1 MMLIKKTPSIKS
13 AILRRIEESPEHSIF
28 FINDFVELGSM
39 ETVRKVL
46 QQARLLGLVSHVAH
60 GIYVKPMQ
68 SRFGE
73 VPPPLEKIAKEI
85 AQRDRVEIMPTG
97 STAANILGLSTQIPM
112 VVSYLTPGSSRT
124 IKIGKRAIKF
134 RHAAPRNFAYE
145 GTTIPLVVQALKD
158 LETENIGEREL
169 SALYQYLSNAQ
180 DKDTF
185 LKDILLV
192 PQWIQNLVKP
202 IITNIQ
208 NETLATI

>member
-1 MMLIKKTPSIKS
+1 MLIKETPSIKS
-13 AILRRIEESPEHSIF
+13 AILKRIEESPEHSIF
-28 FINDFVELGSM
+28 FINDFMELGSM
-39 ETVRKVL
+39 PSIKKTLR
-46 QQARLLGLVSHVAH
+46 QALLLGIVSHVAH
-60 GIYVKPMQ
+60 GIYVKPML

-112 VVSYLTPGSSRT
+112 VVSYLTTGSSRT

-158 LETENIGEREL
+158 LEAENVGEREL
-169 SALYQYLSNAQ
+169 AALHQYLSNAQ

-185 LKDILLV
+185 QKDILLA
-192 PQWIQNLVKP
+192 PQWIQNFVKP
-202 IITNIQ
+202 IINNIQ

>member
-1 MMLIKKTPSIKS
+1 
-13 AILRRIEESPEHSIF
+13 
-28 FINDFVELGSM
+28 M

-112 VVSYLTPGSSRT
+112 VVSYLTTGSSRT

-185 LKDILLV
+185 LKIYFWFPSGFKTSLN
-192 PQWIQNLVKP
+192 P
-202 IITNIQ
+202 
-208 NETLATI
+208 

>member
-1 MMLIKKTPSIKS
+1 MLIKKTPSIKS

-85 AQRDRVEIMPTG
+85 AQRDRVEIMP
-97 STAANILGLSTQIPM
+97 
-112 VVSYLTPGSSRT
+112 VVRLPIYWGY
-124 IKIGKRAIKF
+124 
-134 RHAAPRNFAYE
+134 RHKYRWWCP
-145 GTTIPLVVQALKD
+145 
-158 LETENIGEREL
+158 
-169 SALYQYLSNAQ
+169 
-180 DKDTF
+180 
-185 LKDILLV
+185 
-192 PQWIQNLVKP
+192 
-202 IITNIQ
+202 
-208 NETLATI
+208 TLQQGHQEP